1 MSEAPI
7 ADPNLVS
14 PELDILDRMSSS
26 ARTAMCIRVLSSS
39 LAEVGERPSGVDMV
53 ADVGRRFG
61 RHVKVKNNW
70 IACEIAHQL

>member
-1 MSEAPI
+1 
-7 ADPNLVS
+7 
-14 PELDILDRMSSS
+14 
-26 ARTAMCIRVLSSS
+26 MCIRVLSSS